1 MLQNE
6 QKGSAMKR
14 KLFSNAFLV
23 ILIVTMAGCS
33 KMDSARHEVLMKG
46 QILEVTDN
54 SAYLCIGSKD
64 GAEVGDQFVVYKFT
78 RVVNPDSKYAPHPQY
93 HREQFGKIKITE
105 IVHEHMAKANVLSGE
120 VKSNY
125 FVELED

>member
-1 MLQNE
+1 MR
-6 QKGSAMKR
+6 R
-14 KLFSNAFLV
+14 KILFNAFLV
-23 ILIVTMAGCS
+23 ILLVTMAGCS

-78 RVVNPDSKYAPHPQY
+78 RVANPDSKYAAHPHY
-93 HREQFGKIKITE
+93 EREQVGKIKITE
-105 IVHEHMAKANVLSGE
+105 IVDEHMAKANIVAGE
-120 VKSNY
+120 VKPNY
-125 FVELED
+125 FVELEG